1 MGSRVRNRR
10 NGCCLNPSRSIDI
23 TYSSRVRVLGDA
35 VLATHVICSHAHQ
48 RENFVTK
55 WMLRLK
61 FMILS
66 VSSFEGGITPQ
77 TTQKPFLSSFR
88 NQSYLLKEDWFSPR
102 RCGDGGPWEL
112 LSSPNSLS
120 RWRRRFWFWLLVS
133 VSPLTI
139 VLSISH
145 RHSAFHAAG
154 QDFQFFRFVASQII
168 TVKRSWKGIENVYKI
183 GNKKWT

>member
-1 MGSRVRNRR
+1 
-10 NGCCLNPSRSIDI
+10 
-23 TYSSRVRVLGDA
+23 
-35 VLATHVICSHAHQ
+35 
-48 RENFVTK
+48 
-55 WMLRLK
+55 
-61 FMILS
+61 MILS
-66 VSSFEGGITPQ
+66 VSVFRGGITSQ

-154 QDFQFFRFVASQII
+154 QDFQFFRFVTSQIM
-168 TVKRSWKGIENVYKI
+168 TEKI
-183 GNKKWT
+183 MERNRKCLQGWDKKWTRMQIYRNLGTSFLPAMYFETLDHSEEHRDTEHKTRAQTI